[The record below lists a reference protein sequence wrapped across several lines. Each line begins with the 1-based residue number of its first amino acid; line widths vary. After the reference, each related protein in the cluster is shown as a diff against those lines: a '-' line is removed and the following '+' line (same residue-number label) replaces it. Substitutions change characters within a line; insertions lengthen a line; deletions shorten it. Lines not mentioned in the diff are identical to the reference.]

1 LAELNIEDEEDDESE
16 AEEEEDDMDPIL
28 AERRRRR
35 KQQDRLRRTAGEP
48 EKPDIQEILKMQP
61 AFLSM
66 LRMVL
71 AD

>member
-1 LAELNIEDEEDDESE
+1 MEDEEDDDSE

-28 AERRRRR
+28 AERRRRQKR
-35 KQQDRLRRTAGEP
+35 QDRLRRSDGEP
-48 EKPDIQEILKMQP
+48 EKPNVEEILKMQP

-66 LRMVL
+66 LRTVL